1 MIRKLFLLILF
12 ATCSY
17 SLFGQSSFYH
27 RMETAI
33 DIGTYDSEFFYE
45 GTFDTRKFSND
56 YVLPSYEEPD
66 YSFGN
71 DIFLKLTLT
80 RSMDIVIGRNSP
92 SEISIYA
99 HVLDISG
106 NEVDRLDLDDANLYI
121 SLLPGTYYIVV
132 ESIERR
138 PGKVLEEGLFSL
150 FVNIEEREIGEDF
163 YYPMDLGTFGSEFT
177 VSHTDNITDY
187 ISDYEPGA
195 DNHDDYHDM
204 VYCFTLQS
212 PVRLTLENSSKSCH
226 TLLKR
231 WEDDVVEPIYAAS
244 ENLMYYDLEPGIYYI
259 HTWALGWGYTW
270 QTVSLTGTPIPAGSS
285 FSSPIDIVGEYY
297 GTAFYYDHTFDT
309 SVFVG
314 SKMSFKAGSEVY
326 YRVTFT
332 QPISLDVCNCDSE
345 VNDTYLMVYSLNQ
358 ELLYVN
364 DVAWGRGACDNGE
377 HAYLQIPYLSPGT
390 YYIVVDG
397 STNGKINLFINGVLS
412 GPVGDDPDTAID
424 AGTYGLL
431 FTDTRDTS
439 LYGDRTSG
447 FISGCTPFND
457 VFYKFTLTSPMDLR
471 VSNCGSVLSETHL
484 GLLDSTRSMLYSSAD
499 SCEIKVDSL
508 PAGTYYIVSE
518 GNSAN
523 GFITTNL
530 ETLVSQDSLS
540 PTSTQPYVLSYVP
553 TVATDDV
560 LSLADDE
567 VRHEIQYYD
576 HFGNPTVKVQHGF
589 SPLGHDLITLQD
601 YDALNRASKLWLPV
615 AYGSSDGSYVN
626 PGKLSQTAR
635 SFSLYGMDSHPYSLT
650 VYDGSALNEVVEEY
664 GPGKSW
670 HTTGRSVKNDRMT
683 NVLASVRLYGVDENF
698 LLTMS
703 GLYSSCTLDA
713 VRTTDEDGNVTYGF
727 KDKTGRT
734 LLTRQMNGGEA
745 HDTYTVYDNY
755 GNVRFVLPPLAA
767 DSLTAIQSYAESHPV
782 LQKYAYIYHY
792 DKYNRCIY
800 KKLPGCDPVYTIYDA
815 ADRPIFT
822 QDGEQRKRN
831 EWSFSIP
838 DGFGRVVLS
847 GICKN
852 QPAYGAES
860 TPLDTVVVK
869 AVWANEEN
877 PLKGYRLEGI
887 T

>member
-56 YVLPSYEEPD
+56 YVLPSYKEPD
-66 YSFGN
+66 FSFGN
-71 DIFLKLTLT
+71 EIFFKLTLT
-80 RSMDIVIGRNSP
+80 RSMDVGIGINGP
-92 SEISIYA
+92 SEVGTFA
-99 HVLDISG
+99 HILDVTG
-106 NEVDRLDLDDANLYI
+106 KEVDRLNLGYADLCI
-121 SLLPGTYYIVV
+121 SLLPGTYYIVA
-132 ESIERR
+132 ESMDYGA
-138 PGKVLEEGLFSL
+138 GKVVEEGLIYL
-150 FVNIEEREIGEDF
+150 YIYIDEREIGEDF

-177 VSHTDNITDY
+177 VSHTDNITEY

-212 PVRLTLENSSKSCH
+212 PVRLTLENSSEYCH

-285 FSSPIDIVGEYY
+285 FSSPTDIVGEYY

-471 VSNCGSVLSETHL
+471 VSHCGSVLSETHL

-576 HFGNPTVKVQHGF
+576 HFGNPTAKVQHGF
-589 SPLGHDLITLQD
+589 SP
-601 YDALNRASKLWLPV
+601 W
-615 AYGSSDGSYVN
+615 
-626 PGKLSQTAR
+626 
-635 SFSLYGMDSHPYSLT
+635 GMT
-650 VYDGSALNEVVEEY
+650 
-664 GPGKSW
+664 
-670 HTTGRSVKNDRMT
+670 
-683 NVLASVRLYGVDENF
+683 
-698 LLTMS
+698 
-703 GLYSSCTLDA
+703 
-713 VRTTDEDGNVTYGF
+713 
-727 KDKTGRT
+727 
-734 LLTRQMNGGEA
+734 
-745 HDTYTVYDNY
+745 
-755 GNVRFVLPPLAA
+755 
-767 DSLTAIQSYAESHPV
+767 
-782 LQKYAYIYHY
+782 
-792 DKYNRCIY
+792 
-800 KKLPGCDPVYTIYDA
+800 
-815 ADRPIFT
+815 
-822 QDGEQRKRN
+822 
-831 EWSFSIP
+831 
-838 DGFGRVVLS
+838 
-847 GICKN
+847 
-852 QPAYGAES
+852 
-860 TPLDTVVVK
+860 
-869 AVWANEEN
+869 
-877 PLKGYRLEGI
+877 
-887 T
+887 

>member
-1 MIRKLFLLILF
+1 MLF

-33 DIGTYDSEFFYE
+33 DIGTYESEFFYE

-56 YVLPSYEEPD
+56 YVLPSYKEPD

-106 NEVDRLDLDDANLYI
+106 NEMDRLDLGNADLYI
-121 SLLPGTYYIVV
+121 SLLPGTYYIVA
-132 ESIERR
+132 ESIEYGS
-138 PGKVLEEGLFSL
+138 GKVVDEGLLSL

-259 HTWALGWGYTW
+259 HTWALGWGYIW

-285 FSSPIDIVGEYY
+285 FSSPIDIVNEDENNGFWHY
-297 GTAFYYDHTFDT
+297 GTFDT
-309 SVFVG
+309 STLVG
-314 SKMSFKAGSEVY
+314 SKMTVKAGNEVY
-326 YRVTFT
+326 YRMNLTMPMSFI
-332 QPISLDVCNCDSE
+332 ISTCDSE
-345 VNDTYLMVYSLNQ
+345 VRDTYLGVYSSNQ
-358 ELLYVN
+358 ELLYEN
-364 DVAWGRGACDNGE
+364 DTAWGHGACDNGE
-377 HAYLQIPYLSPGT
+377 HAYLLISYLAPGT

-397 STNGKINLFINGVLS
+397 STNGIISLAVNGRLS
-412 GPVGDDPDTAID
+412 GPIGNDPDTAID

-471 VSNCGSVLSETHL
+471 VSHCGSVLSETHL

-576 HFGNPTVKVQHGF
+576 HFG
-589 SPLGHDLITLQD
+589 IT
-601 YDALNRASKLWLPV
+601 
-615 AYGSSDGSYVN
+615 
-626 PGKLSQTAR
+626 
-635 SFSLYGMDSHPYSLT
+635 
-650 VYDGSALNEVVEEY
+650 
-664 GPGKSW
+664 
-670 HTTGRSVKNDRMT
+670 
-683 NVLASVRLYGVDENF
+683 
-698 LLTMS
+698 
-703 GLYSSCTLDA
+703 
-713 VRTTDEDGNVTYGF
+713 
-727 KDKTGRT
+727 
-734 LLTRQMNGGEA
+734 
-745 HDTYTVYDNY
+745 
-755 GNVRFVLPPLAA
+755 
-767 DSLTAIQSYAESHPV
+767 
-782 LQKYAYIYHY
+782 
-792 DKYNRCIY
+792 
-800 KKLPGCDPVYTIYDA
+800 
-815 ADRPIFT
+815 
-822 QDGEQRKRN
+822 
-831 EWSFSIP
+831 
-838 DGFGRVVLS
+838 
-847 GICKN
+847 
-852 QPAYGAES
+852 
-860 TPLDTVVVK
+860 
-869 AVWANEEN
+869 
-877 PLKGYRLEGI
+877 
-887 T
+887 